1 MASLSSEKPDLLNL
15 SASSLSFNHENKAHF
30 HVKRSKYED
39 AYHWS
44 NAFGPVPQVLFKI
57 KVYSND
63 TDPKGVAFQ
72 SKSQTKLNIRYKSLN
87 FGKQKRQNNTTHS
100 HSITEF

>member
-1 MASLSSEKPDLLNL
+1 MQSCQINKKIPIASLSIAKPDLLNL
-15 SASSLSFNHENKAHF
+15 YANSLSFNHENKANF

-39 AYHWS
+39 A

-63 TDPKGVAFQ
+63 PDPKGSAFQ
-72 SKSQTKLNIRYKSLN
+72 K
-87 FGKQKRQNNTTHS
+87 
-100 HSITEF
+100 